1 MTRPVLVVTNH
12 VPPDRTGALQA
23 LNQREQIEVALY
35 GGRLHHGTAGVED
48 PGVPFRRL
56 SQRSVYAAAA
66 SGRYRAVIASS
77 AGRVALPAA
86 YFGAR
91 RAQLPFIY
99 WTGIWHQVATPAH
112 IAAAPLVRWI
122 ESHADA
128 VIAYGPHVASY
139 VEGHG
144 ARNVFV
150 APQAV
155 DEDFWSTESSGDELR
170 RSLGSPEFL
179 VGLAARAEPGKGL
192 DVALDAWR
200 RGGIG
205 NLAIAGATTDQ
216 IDEVPNVQAL
226 GPLDPLQMRELYA
239 AADLW
244 IVPSVATRKFRE
256 PWGLVV
262 NEAMHQATAVV
273 ASDSVGAVAGGLVR
287 DGESGLVFSSGDAGG
302 LAAAV
307 RRLKDDVKLRE
318 RLAAEGHKSIGAYD
332 YSAWANGAC
341 EALASVSAGRI
352 AC

>member
-1 MTRPVLVVTNH
+1 MTRPVLLVTNH
-12 VPPDRTGALQA
+12 VPPDRVGALQA
-23 LNQREQIEVALY
+23 LGQREQIEVALY

-48 PGVPFRRL
+48 PGVPFRRV
-56 SQRSVYAAAA
+56 SQRAVYAAAA

-77 AGRVALPAA
+77 AGRIALPAA
-86 YFGAR
+86 FLGAR
-91 RAQLPFIY
+91 RAKLPFIY

-139 VEGHG
+139 VADHG
-144 ARNVFV
+144 AKNVFV

-155 DEDFWSTESSGDELR
+155 DERFWSTRSSGAELR
-170 RSLGSPEFL
+170 RSLGSPELL
-179 VGLAARAEPGKGL
+179 VGLAARREPGKGL
-192 DVALDAWR
+192 EVALDAWR

-205 NLAIAGATTDQ
+205 DLAIAGASADE
-216 IDEVPNVQAL
+216 IDGLASVHAL
-226 GPLDPLQMRELYA
+226 GPLNPLEMRELYG
-239 AADLW
+239 AADIW

-262 NEAMHQATAVV
+262 NEAMHQETAVI

-287 DGESGLVFSSGDAGG
+287 DGETGLTFTSGDAAA

-307 RRLKDDVKLRE
+307 RRLKDDVNLRE
-318 RLAAEGHKSIGAYD
+318 KLASAGHNSIGAYN
-332 YSAWANGAC
+332 YAAWADGAC
-341 EALASVSAGRI
+341 EAIASVSARRG